1 MSLKPKQIRYLRG
14 LAHDLKPVIQTGN
27 KGLTEAVLKE
37 LAVALDHHE
46 LVKVKLGSDDRDE
59 RKLQIAEI
67 GKRSHAELVQSIGKV
82 ACFFRRN
89 DEAPKLA
96 LPK

>member
-46 LVKVKLGSDDRDE
+46 LVKVKIGSDDRDA
-59 RKLQIAEI
+59 RKQQIAEI
-67 GKRSHAELVQSIGKV
+67 AERSHAELVQSIAQV
-82 ACFFRRN
+82 VCFFRRN

>member
-46 LVKVKLGSDDRDE
+46 LVKVKIGSDDRDA
-59 RKLQIAEI
+59 RKQQIAEI
-67 GKRSHAELVQSIGKV
+67 AERSHAELVQSIGKV